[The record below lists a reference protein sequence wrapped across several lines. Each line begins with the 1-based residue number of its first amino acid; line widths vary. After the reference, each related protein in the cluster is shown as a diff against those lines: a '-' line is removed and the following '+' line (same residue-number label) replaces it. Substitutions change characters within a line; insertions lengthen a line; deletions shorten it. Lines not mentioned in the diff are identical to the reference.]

1 MSARSSVGAVAVA
14 TSVGLCTSLH
24 AQTVNQSQTLPQI
37 QVSGKRPVHVQ
48 HRPARRP
55 TAAARAAPAPPAAAT
70 PASGPAASGAGSA
83 KPFSQPLPANI
94 PAVIATVTAQQFEQQ
109 NNAITSTDTIKYLPS
124 IDLRTRYEGEQNPMI
139 GFRTVSEDTPAQS
152 LVYVDGI
159 LVSNLLGNYYYYPP
173 MTQIATPNEI
183 ARVDVIYGPFSA
195 LYPGNSYGG
204 VVTFTTRMPDKFEF
218 HAAIKGFDQQFDLY
232 DSNGWYPGWNGS
244 FAVGDRFNNL
254 SYWLTYDH
262 LATNSQ
268 PVQYATLLPAG
279 PAGSAFGAVPVTGG
293 TPWTSPIGQAGL
305 NAGAFAAYQQQNDLL
320 KLKLAYDFTSTT
332 RLTYTGAFLNLTQYS
347 GVQSYIYNTAG
358 APIYNSPTGAIEN
371 GGQDYYL
378 YDLDPA
384 YQSDQRLMQGLELK
398 SDTRGVFDYD
408 FVVSRM
414 LMLNNV
420 TQQSVNYGVDSTG
433 QDWNQSGSGWTTA
446 DARGIWRPEQN
457 VLGSHEVSFGAH
469 FDQYALQQTFSYA
482 PIWTSFADTVPYAES
497 GGDTETKAIYVQD
510 AWTFLPRWKL
520 VVGGREEFWN
530 TFDGTALNY
539 NTLPAGV
546 SGNWTAVPPNNALYP
561 DRSLQAFSP
570 KASLS
575 YQATQDLLLRAS
587 FGHAERFPTVSEL
600 YQIEAFTYG
609 TVVPNPNLLPETVN
623 SYDLTADYTFGKSDA
638 RLSYFHEDRWNE
650 IISQTFQTT
659 TGYDTGYQNVGQ
671 TEFNGVEAA
680 LMLKDIWT
688 PGLDI
693 SPSVTYVQSRILSD
707 PGFFDPNF
715 PNATPVGAN
724 YPLIPR
730 WRAKLVATY
739 HPTEKWSLTGAVRY
753 SSNSYGTLDNTDF
766 IHNTYTGYSGYLI
779 FDGRATYKLDK
790 NWSVA
795 AGIDNATGYEHY
807 DYHPFAQRTFF
818 SELHYDYN

>member
-1 MSARSSVGAVAVA
+1 MFARSSVGAVAVA
-14 TSVGLCTSLH
+14 ASIGICTSLR
-24 AQTVNQSQTLPQI
+24 AQPANQPVTLPQI
-37 QVSGKRPVHVQ
+37 QVTAKHQAPKRA
-48 HRPARRP
+48 ARRKQAA
-55 TAAARAAPAPPAAAT
+55 TATVPVPVPAPAT
-70 PASGPAASGAGSA
+70 GPSVPGTASA

-173 MTQIATPNEI
+173 ITQIATPNEI
-183 ARVDVIYGPFSA
+183 ARADVIYGPFSA

-218 HAAIKGFDQQFDLY
+218 HAALKGFDQQFSLY
-232 DSNGWYPGWNGS
+232 DSQGWYPGWNGS
-244 FAVGDRFNNL
+244 FAIGDRVNDL
-254 SYWLTYDH
+254 SFWLTYDH
-262 LATNSQ
+262 LTTHSQ
-268 PVQYATLLPAG
+268 PLQYATLLPAG

-293 TPWTSPIGQAGL
+293 TAWTSPIGQAGF
-305 NAGAFAAYQQQNDLL
+305 NAGAYSTYQQQNDLV
-320 KLKLAYDFTSTT
+320 KLKTAYDFTPTT

-358 APIYNSPTGAIEN
+358 APIYNSPTGAIET

-378 YDLDPA
+378 FGLDPA

-408 FVVSRM
+408 FVVSHM

-433 QDWNQSGSGWTTA
+433 QDWNQSGSGWITA

-469 FDQYALQQTFSYA
+469 FDQYVLQQTFSYA
-482 PIWTSFADTVPYAES
+482 PVWNSFADAVPYAES
-497 GGDTETKAIYVQD
+497 SGDTQTKAIYVQD
-510 AWTFLPRWKL
+510 AWTFLPKWKL
-520 VVGGREEFWN
+520 VAGGREEFWS
-530 TFDGTALNY
+530 TFDGTAINY

-546 SGNWTAVPPNNALYP
+546 SGNWTAVPPNNAFYP
-561 DRSLQAFSP
+561 NRSLQAFSP

-575 YQATQDLLLRAS
+575 YQATQELLVRGS
-587 FGHAERFPTVSEL
+587 FGRAERFPTVSEL
-600 YQIEAFTYG
+600 YQIQAFTYG
-609 TVVPNPNLLPETVN
+609 TVTPNPNLLPETVN
-623 SYDLTADYTFGKSDA
+623 SYDLTGEYTFGKNVA

-650 IISQTFQTT
+650 IISQTYQTT
-659 TGYDTGYQNVGQ
+659 TGYDTGYQNVGH
-671 TEFNGVEAA
+671 TEFNGLEAA
-680 LMLKDIWT
+680 LALKDILT
-688 PGLDI
+688 RGLDI
-693 SPSVTYVQSRILSD
+693 NTSVTYVASEILSD
-707 PGFFDPNF
+707 PGFVDPNF
-715 PNATPVGAN
+715 PSATAVGKN
-724 YPLIPR
+724 YPLIPK
-730 WRAKLVATY
+730 WRAKLVVTY

-753 SSNSYGTLDNTDF
+753 ASNSYDTLDNTDF
-766 IHNTYTGYSGYLI
+766 IHNTYTGFSGYLI
-779 FDGRATYKLDK
+779 FDARATYKLDK
-790 NWSVA
+790 NWSIA
-795 AGIDNATGYEHY
+795 AGVNNATGFEQY

-818 SELHYDYN
+818 SELHYDYK